1 MKYQSHAANLS
12 FMTKGLA
19 TAPRLKPAA
28 SDRLTPLLR
37 QSAELLEWSDG
48 DWDLAIRQARH
59 AGLMARVEAQLRAG
73 DMLREVPAAPRAH
86 LEAARVVADKHRVD
100 VAREIRAIN
109 EALTPLAVPI
119 ILLKG
124 AAYAAANLPPAEGR
138 LFGDIDI
145 LLPRERLEEA
155 EQLLVKAGWNTAK
168 ADSYD
173 QRYYREWMHELP
185 PLQHEKRQT
194 AIDVHHTIVPPT
206 SRFAVDGK
214 RLRDAAVP
222 VTGLADAGMANISV
236 LAPADM
242 VLHSAAHLFTEG
254 EFGRG
259 LRDLCDLDRL
269 LRHFSARDPHFWD
282 ELAARATSFS
292 LERALHYALRF
303 AAGILGTPV
312 PERVVVLGAPAPA
325 AEALMDA
332 LLARALRPPHPSC
345 ADRLTSPAL
354 FMLYIRGHYLRMP
367 LGLLMPHLFRKAFLS
382 HLQPSPA

>member
-1 MKYQSHAANLS
+1 MKYQFAVTNLS
-12 FMTKGLA
+12 FMTG
-19 TAPRLKPAA
+19 APANAPCGKLST

-37 QSAELLEWSDG
+37 QSAELLEWGDA

-59 AGLMARVEAQLRAG
+59 AGLVASIEARLRAC
-73 DMLREVPAAPRAH
+73 DMLPDVPDPPRAH
-86 LEAARVVADKHRVD
+86 LEAARVLAEKHRVD
-100 VAREIRAIN
+100 VAREIRAIAD
-109 EALTPLAVPI
+109 ALAPLGVPI

-124 AAYAAANLPPAEGR
+124 AAYAAAGLPAAAGR

-155 EQLLVKAGWNTAK
+155 ERLLVKAGWNTAK
-168 ADSYD
+168 ADDYD
-173 QRYYREWMHELP
+173 QRYYRDWMHELP
-185 PLQHEKRQT
+185 PLQHERRQT

-222 VTGLADAGMANISV
+222 VAALPGIAV

-269 LRHFSARDPHFWD
+269 LRHFAARDPHFWD
-282 ELAARATSFS
+282 ELGERAAYFA

-303 AAGILGTPV
+303 AASILGTPV
-312 PERVVVLGAPAPA
+312 PERFLTLGAPPPLA
-325 AEALMDA
+325 AAAMDA
-332 LLARALRPPHPSC
+332 LLSRALRPPHRSC
-345 ADRLTSPAL
+345 ADRLTPLAL
-354 FMLYIRGHYLRMP
+354 FLLYIRGHYLRMP
-367 LGLLMPHLFRKAFLS
+367 LGLLMPHLFRKAFITR
-382 HLQPSPA
+382 LQPHSA

>member
-1 MKYQSHAANLS
+1 
-12 FMTKGLA
+12 MTKGIA
-19 TAPRLKPAA
+19 TTPGYKPAT

-37 QSAELLEWSDG
+37 RSAELVEWGDA
-48 DWDLAIRQARH
+48 DWDFAIRQARY
-59 AGLMARVEAQLRAG
+59 AGLMARVEAQLRACT
-73 DMLREVPAAPRAH
+73 MLREVPPAPAAH
-86 LEAARVVADKHRVD
+86 LEAAKIVADKHRVD
-100 VAREIRAIN
+100 VAREIDAIAA
-109 EALTPLAVPI
+109 ALAPLGVPV

-124 AAYAAANLPPAEGR
+124 AAYAAADLPPAQGR

-145 LLPRERLEEA
+145 LLPREMLDEA
-155 EQLLVKAGWNTAK
+155 EQLLVKAGWNSAK

-222 VTGLADAGMANISV
+222 VSGMTNISV

-269 LRHFSARDPHFWD
+269 IRHFAARDAHFWD
-282 ELAARATSFS
+282 ALAARAMSFS

-312 PERVVVLGAPAPA
+312 PDGLLTLGAPAPA
-325 AEALMDA
+325 AEAFMDA
-332 LLARALRPPHPSC
+332 LLSRALRPPHPSC
-345 ADRLTSPAL
+345 ADRLTPLAL
-354 FMLYIRGHYLRMP
+354 FLLYIRGHYLRMP
-367 LGLLMPHLFRKAFLS
+367 LGLLMPHLFRKAFLTP
-382 HLQPSPA
+382 LQASPA

>member
-1 MKYQSHAANLS
+1 
-12 FMTKGLA
+12 MTKGIA
-19 TAPRLKPAA
+19 TALGYRPAT

-37 QSAELLEWSDG
+37 QSAEIVEWGDV
-48 DWDLAIRQARH
+48 DWDFAIRQARY
-59 AGLMARVEAQLRAG
+59 AGLMARIEAQLRG
-73 DMLREVPAAPRAH
+73 CDMLREVPPAPAAH
-86 LEAARVVADKHRVD
+86 LEAAKIVTDKHRID
-100 VAREIRAIN
+100 VAREIRAIAA
-109 EALTPLAVPI
+109 ALAPLDVPI

-124 AAYAAANLPPAEGR
+124 AAYAAADLPPAEGR

-145 LLPRERLEEA
+145 LLPRESLDEA
-155 EQLLVKAGWNTAK
+155 EQLLIKAGWNSAK

-185 PLQHEKRQT
+185 PLQHERRQT

-214 RLRDAAVP
+214 RLCDTAIPVAAMP
-222 VTGLADAGMANISV
+222 RIAV

-269 LRHFSARDPHFWD
+269 LRHFAAHHPQFWD
-282 ELAARATSFS
+282 ELAARAMSFS

-312 PERVVVLGAPAPA
+312 PERLLALGAPAPA
-325 AEALMDA
+325 AEAFMDA
-332 LLARALRPPHPSC
+332 LLSRALRPPHPSC
-345 ADRLTSPAL
+345 ADRLTPLAL
-354 FMLYIRGHYLRMP
+354 FLLYIRGHYLRMP
-367 LGLLMPHLFRKAFLS
+367 LGLLMPHLFRKAFLTPF
-382 HLQPSPA
+382 QPSPA

>member
-1 MKYQSHAANLS
+1 MKYQFRSANLS
-12 FMTKGLA
+12 FMTKGFAPARGYAPA
-19 TAPRLKPAA
+19 TD
-28 SDRLTPLLR
+28 DRLTPLLR
-37 QSAELLEWSDG
+37 QSAELVEWGDA

-59 AGLMARVEAQLRAG
+59 AGLTARVEAQLRACN
-73 DMLREVPAAPRAH
+73 MLREVPAAPAAH
-86 LEAARVVADKHRVD
+86 LEAARIVADKHRVD
-100 VAREIRAIN
+100 VAREIRAIAA
-109 EALTPLAVPI
+109 ALASLEVPV

-124 AAYAAANLPPAEGR
+124 AAYAAAGLPPADGR

-145 LLPRERLEEA
+145 LLPRERLDEA
-155 EQLLVKAGWNTAK
+155 EQLLVKAGWTTAK

-194 AIDVHHTIVPPT
+194 AVDVHHTIVPPT

-214 RLRDAAVP
+214 RLRDAAVAVP
-222 VTGLADAGMANISV
+222 AIPGIAV
-236 LAPADM
+236 LAPVDM

-269 LRHFSARDPHFWD
+269 LRHFAGRDPHFWD
-282 ELAARATSFS
+282 ALATRAMSFS

-303 AAGILGTPV
+303 AAGILATPV
-312 PERVVVLGAPAPA
+312 PERLLALGAPAPA
-325 AEALMDA
+325 TGALMDA
-332 LLARALRPPHPSC
+332 LLARALRPAHPSC
-345 ADRLTSPAL
+345 ADRLTPVAL
-354 FMLYIRGHYLRMP
+354 FLLYIRGHYLRMP

-382 HLQPSPA
+382 HLQPSPT

>member
-1 MKYQSHAANLS
+1 
-12 FMTKGLA
+12 MTKEFA
-19 TAPRLKPAA
+19 TAPGCKAA
-28 SDRLTPLLR
+28 ACDRLTPLLR
-37 QSAELLEWSDG
+37 QSAELVEWGDA

-59 AGLMARVEAQLRAG
+59 AGLMARVEAQLRACN
-73 DMLREVPAAPRAH
+73 MLREVPPAPAAH
-86 LEAARVVADKHRVD
+86 LDAARIVADKHQVD
-100 VAREIRAIN
+100 VAREIRAIA
-109 EALTPLAVPI
+109 EALAPLAVPI

-124 AAYAAANLPPAEGR
+124 AAYAAAGLPPAAGR

-145 LLPRERLEEA
+145 LLPRERLDEA

-185 PLQHEKRQT
+185 PLQHERRQT

-222 VTGLADAGMANISV
+222 VTGLLNTGGATISV
-236 LAPADM
+236 LAPTDM

-269 LRHFSARDPHFWD
+269 LRHFTARDPHFWD

-303 AAGILGTPV
+303 AAAILGTPV
-312 PERVVVLGAPAPA
+312 PERLLALGAPAPA
-325 AEALMDA
+325 AEAFMDA
-332 LLARALRPPHPSC
+332 LLSRALRPPHPSC
-345 ADRLTSPAL
+345 ADRLTPLAL
-354 FMLYIRGHYLRMP
+354 FLLYIRGHYLRMP

>member
-1 MKYQSHAANLS
+1 
-12 FMTKGLA
+12 MTKGSA
-19 TAPRLKPAA
+19 TARAGRPAA

-37 QSAELLEWSDG
+37 QSAELVEWGDA

-59 AGLMARVEAQLRAG
+59 AGLTARVEAQLRTC
-73 DMLREVPAAPRAH
+73 DMLREVPAAPATH
-86 LEAARVVADKHRVD
+86 LEAARIVADKHRVD
-100 VAREIRAIN
+100 VAREIRAIAQ
-109 EALTPLAVPI
+109 ALAPLNVPI

-124 AAYAAANLPPAEGR
+124 AAYAAAGLPPADGR

-145 LLPRERLEEA
+145 LLPRERLDEA
-155 EQLLVKAGWNTAK
+155 EQLLIKAGWNSAK

-222 VTGLADAGMANISV
+222 VAGMTNISV

-269 LRHFSARDPHFWD
+269 LRHFSASAPHFWD
-282 ELAARATSFS
+282 ELAARAQSFS

-312 PERVVVLGAPAPA
+312 PERLLALGAPAPA

-332 LLARALRPPHPSC
+332 LLSRALRPPHPSC
-345 ADRLTSPAL
+345 ADRLTPPAL
-354 FMLYIRGHYLRMP
+354 FLLYIRGHYLRMP